1 MSIAAAL
8 HDYLQGYAPL
18 TEERLDI
25 DFLGADAGAFSLE
38 VTDGGEWVR
47 RYIDGSGEKTL
58 RFVLA
63 HRAGFDQSLAGQA
76 GPLAFYEDFAAW
88 LDNQTEHGSL
98 PDLGE
103 TRTAVK
109 LESLSGGY
117 VLSQGTHTARYQI
130 QCQLTY
136 IQEREN

>member
-1 MSIAAAL
+1 MSMVEAL
-8 HDYLQGYAPL
+8 HDFLQGYTPL
-18 TEERLDI
+18 AEERLDI
-25 DFLGADAGAFSLE
+25 DFLGADAGTFSLE

-47 RYIDGSGEKTL
+47 RYIDGSGEKAL

-88 LDNQTEHGSL
+88 LETQSENGSL
-98 PDLGE
+98 PDLGDA
-103 TRTAVK
+103 RTAVK
-109 LESLSGGY
+109 VEPLSGGY

-130 QCQLTY
+130 QCKLTY